1 MAERT
6 VLHIGVMKSA
16 TTYLQGACEANADT
30 LQDAG
35 LLWVG
40 SRLNFYAMNDLLI
53 PGPPTGSWRQLRAAV
68 RAHSGVA
75 LVSNELLSVRGPA
88 AARKLVRRLGTP
100 VDVVI
105 TARDLARVIP
115 SQWKTGQLNGRPTPW
130 AEFITAL
137 VADDHAH
144 QAVRWF
150 WRRQDVARI
159 VDRWRPLAESVTL
172 VTVPPP
178 GAAPEIIA
186 ERFAV
191 ALGQVPTLFARPS
204 SKPPVSPVLPEL
216 TASQHAWAC
225 DRSAVL
231 VDALQARE
239 VRVVG
244 TLDDLL
250 SSRRRGSSRPS

>member
-1 MAERT
+1 VAERT

-35 LLWVG
+35 LLWIR
-40 SRLNFYAMNDLLI
+40 SRLSFQAMNDLLI
-53 PGPPTGSWRQLRAAV
+53 PGPPTGDWRELRTSV
-68 RAHSGVA
+68 RAHSGAA
-75 LVSNELLSVRGPA
+75 LVSNELLSIRGPA
-88 AARKLVRRLGTP
+88 AARKVVRRLGTP

-115 SQWKTGQLNGRPTPW
+115 SQWATGQANGRTTPW
-130 AEFITAL
+130 EEFIAAL
-137 VADDHAH
+137 MADEQDHH
-144 QAVRWF
+144 AVRWF
-150 WRRQDVARI
+150 WRRQDIPRI
-159 VDRWRPLAESVTL
+159 VDRWGPLAESVTL
-172 VTVPPP
+172 VTVPPR
-178 GAAPEIIA
+178 GAAPEVIA

-204 SKPPVSPVLPEL
+204 SRPPTSRVRPEL

-225 DRSAVL
+225 DRSAGI
-231 VDALQARE
+231 VDALKDRG

-244 TLDDLL
+244 SLDDLL
-250 SSRRRGSSRPS
+250 SSRQRGSSRPS